1 MIGSSAGGLQGEF
14 VIGLFIKIPFHAQI
28 RAADPRVAEELSDT
42 VDGIVSAFAASR
54 QATEESFLLTF
65 DESSRPC
72 RLRAAEAARCLS
84 SKLAGLASRL
94 HGWALLLDSGAENAD
109 EALRVAARMWY
120 GIQSDGLYIS
130 ARSKAY
136 FADYFLFGPRGAV
149 AMPSRGAGEGDGGC
163 IAVLDAVYAR
173 PVLPTVEPIEE
184 APSPSIDKLVDAIGE
199 LGVGP
204 GAETSLAL
212 LGPGRGP
219 SLCLEAAFAKLYP
232 DSAGRFLRLTASAV
246 EDSPYGPI
254 AWALE
259 RLASPRKGMA
269 GPGSLL
275 SGAERALLE
284 ELAPTLDFLLRS
296 PYRRDYSPQIDTRIR
311 LCTAAAL
318 RYYARAM
325 HADDLP
331 AFLIL
336 EGVEAFPRRSLALI
350 LGLFS
355 EGLAA
360 EGIRILV
367 VGSGLPESWEGIQ
380 PRCLEIPGPSPD
392 ALAEAALKAAAAM
405 FTPQVSASLALTSA
419 GDPLRLK
426 LAMRL
431 LSSDKTLA
439 PAASTDALASEVLA
453 TFPREYA
460 EILLTL
466 ELSEEVL
473 TDECFESF
481 LVDSGYVRGV
491 RVLIYEAL
499 STLGFITREERP
511 RIASEVA
518 VRRVEEALPDGGKA
532 VRGDFVRRLL
542 RLRREGRL
550 LSSIAF
556 FRRVLAEAGSIGVEG
571 VADAALVLDCISEDA
586 IYGPSDRE
594 GSGEL
599 EHYLEPMAG
608 FLASYAASDR
618 RGSLA
623 ALEELEAAAGGEK
636 GDKLAAN
643 VAVLARAAFEYAEGK
658 PSIAA
663 THAKEALMGL
673 HSFGAPKAEAKA
685 HRILG
690 LCSLA
695 QEQVQEGADYLSN
708 AYDIAEAIPEPL
720 ECILS
725 AMAEAAADFTLG
737 DLGRANSKAEAASAW
752 ADRSFRADWES
763 AASFMQGRAALEIGR
778 YETAEECF
786 GRVRAVARVYGQPEA
801 AQRAEI
807 WTGRA
812 AAFAGELSRAREIF
826 ARYSDDVEALW
837 FLAELEYWDGSPE
850 RAVASAS
857 KALSLKRRSGFAS
870 ADSFDWSSGFA
881 SLEGRAVGFAA
892 GRDYLRDQI
901 EAFGEF
907 AAGMAAPI
915 EEALSHAARLASMG
929 REDRLAALHPSV
941 HLYLYYRYLI
951 LERAMPSSMDGATAL
966 SKAFKALQLRSM
978 RMGEAGLKDGFLESN
993 RWNRAL
999 IEAARSRK
1007 LI

>member
-1 MIGSSAGGLQGEF
+1 MIGASAGSLQGEF

-28 RAADPRVAEELSDT
+28 RVADPRVAEELSET

-54 QATEESFLLTF
+54 HATEESFLLTF

-94 HGWALLLDSGAENAD
+94 HGWALLLDSGAGNAD
-109 EALRVAARMWY
+109 EALCVAARMWY

-149 AMPSRGAGEGDGGC
+149 AEPLRSAGEADGGC
-163 IAVLDAVYAR
+163 IAVLDVVYAR
-173 PVLPTVEPIEE
+173 LILPAVEPIEDL
-184 APSPSIDKLVDAIGE
+184 PSSSVDKLIDAIGE

-204 GAETSLAL
+204 GAETSFAL

-232 DSAGRFLRLTASAV
+232 DSAGRFLRLSASAV
-246 EDSPYGPI
+246 EASPYGPI
-254 AWALE
+254 AWALAK
-259 RLASPRKGMA
+259 LAAPRKGA
-269 GPGSLL
+269 SGPGSLL

-284 ELAPTLDFLLRS
+284 ELEPTLDFLLRS
-296 PYRRDYSPQIDTRIR
+296 PYRRDYSPQIDTRVR

-318 RYYARAM
+318 RYYARVMRAEN
-325 HADDLP
+325 LP
-331 AFLIL
+331 AFVIL
-336 EGVEAFPRRSLALI
+336 EGVEVFPRRSLALI
-350 LGLFS
+350 LDLFTES
-355 EGLAA
+355 LAE
-360 EGIRILV
+360 EGIRILA
-367 VGSGLPESWEGIQ
+367 VGSGLPESWEGVR
-380 PRCLEIPGPSPD
+380 PRCLEIPGPSPEI
-392 ALAEAALKAAAAM
+392 LVQAALKAAEAM
-405 FTPQVSASLALTSA
+405 FTPHVSTSLALTAA

-431 LSSDKTLA
+431 LSSDRELS
-439 PAASTDALASEVLA
+439 PAASTEALAAEALA

-466 ELSEEVL
+466 KLSEGVL
-473 TDECFESF
+473 TDGCFESF
-481 LVDSGYVRGV
+481 LLDSGYVRGV
-491 RVLIYEAL
+491 RVPIYEAL
-499 STLGFITREERP
+499 STLGFVTREERP
-511 RIASEVA
+511 RIVSEVA
-518 VRRVEEALPDGGKA
+518 VRRVEEALPDAGKA
-532 VRGDFVRRLL
+532 ARGDFVRRLL
-542 RLRREGRL
+542 QLRKEGQL

-556 FRRVLAEAGSIGVEG
+556 FRGVLAEAERVGIEG
-571 VADAALVLDCISEDA
+571 VADSTLVLDCIAEDA

-594 GSGEL
+594 KSGEL

-618 RGSLA
+618 GGSLE
-623 ALEELEAAAGGEK
+623 ALEKLEEAAGQAK
-636 GDKLAAN
+636 DDKLAAN
-643 VAVLARAAFEYAEGK
+643 IAILVRAAFEYAEGK
-658 PSIAA
+658 PSNAA
-663 THAKEALMGL
+663 PQAKEALMGL
-673 HSFGAPKAEAKA
+673 HSFGAPKAEARA

-708 AYDIAEAIPEPL
+708 SYDIAEAIPEPL

-725 AMAEAAADFTLG
+725 ATAEAAADFTLG

-763 AASFMQGRAALEIGR
+763 VASFIKGRVALETGR
-778 YETAEECF
+778 CETAEECF
-786 GRVRAVARVYGQPEA
+786 GRVRAVARVYGQPDA
-801 AQRAEI
+801 ALRAEI

-812 AAFAGELSRAREIF
+812 ASFAGEHSRAREIL
-826 ARYSDDVEALW
+826 ARASDDVEALY

-850 RAVASAS
+850 KAVTYAS
-857 KALSLKRRSGFAS
+857 KALSLEQRSGFAS
-870 ADSFDWSSGFA
+870 ADAFDWSSGFA
-881 SLEGRAVGFAA
+881 SLEGRAVGFVN
-892 GRDYLRDQI
+892 GRNYLRDQI

-907 AAGMAAPI
+907 AAGIASPT
-915 EEALSHAARLASMG
+915 EEALSRAARLASMA
-929 REDRLAALHPSV
+929 REDRLAALHPSA
-941 HLYLYYRYLI
+941 HLYLFYRYLI
-951 LERAMPSSMDGATAL
+951 LERATPSSMDGATAL
-966 SKAFKALQLRSM
+966 SKAFKALQMRSM
-978 RMGEAGLKDGFLESN
+978 RMGEAALKDGFLESN

-999 IEAARSRK
+999 VGAARSRK